1 MTGKKKKK
9 PCILTKSQ
17 PYSQGSETALSTASG
32 FKLPRKAVTLSA
44 WTSESSGRLAR
55 SWGGWSMWGEAE
67 RAGFAWPPEK
77 IQLFGQGYGED
88 GARLP
93 WNCVAMGW
101 EPTDVFWKDG
111 KLLLDRRTNNFSM
124 KAGKYWKKFC
134 IEVVDCPS
142 WEVFRSRLDVAL
154 NNLLGAGG
162 WTRGPLEV
170 LSNLGYS
177 MIARINE
184 WLAGERAKV

>member
-1 MTGKKKKK
+1 MTGKKKK

-67 RAGFAWPPEK
+67 RAGFAWPPEEK

-142 WEVFRSRLDVAL
+142 WEVFRSRLDMAL